1 MPEVL
6 SRPRNTRTRE
16 SRRGAARSTAPLRS
30 LTPQICRPAVR
41 AADTPAIGCIES
53 ESVSALAYLG
63 VQFVS
68 LRDNLDL
75 TTPQN
80 VLLERILVNL
90 PRSRSAEYT
99 PIR

>member
-1 MPEVL
+1 
-6 SRPRNTRTRE
+6 
-16 SRRGAARSTAPLRS
+16 
-30 LTPQICRPAVR
+30 
-41 AADTPAIGCIES
+41 
-53 ESVSALAYLG
+53 VSALAYLG